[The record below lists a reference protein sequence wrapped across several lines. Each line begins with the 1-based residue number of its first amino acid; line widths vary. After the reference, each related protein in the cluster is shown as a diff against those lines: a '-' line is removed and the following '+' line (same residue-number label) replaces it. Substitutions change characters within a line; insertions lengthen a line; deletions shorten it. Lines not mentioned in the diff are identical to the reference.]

1 MIQHIEVSRVMPV
14 ETELFD
20 RYIYASNTQ
29 SAWKRV
35 AENGGS
41 AAPGGTTISEL
52 QKDFPALWRPVKE
65 SLRAETSQPP
75 QLKRVTLRQ
84 HLALRLLLDRRPLGE
99 GWVLVSTGGNTYLLD
114 NILLRVVPDISLSD
128 SSPTLIMLQFHQI
141 RL

>member
-99 GWVLVSTGGNTYLLD
+99 GWVLVSTGGNNLPVGQYLTPSGTRHLPFRFVA
-114 NILLRVVPDISLSD
+114 NLNNASIS
-128 SSPTLIMLQFHQI
+128 PK
-141 RL
+141 